1 MRRERPFLRRN
12 TKFFQGAV
20 DVACKSREI
29 CGGFNASPEDAWTL
43 FIWEE
48 THSSKIERDRSIG
61 MHGGE
66 RRSNV
71 AEFLRLHF
79 ADEFQSDMKVI
90 RSHPPRLRRKRAK
103 RREKL
108 AETFPHCG
116 RNLQCHEK
124 AHRSRPFASV
134 RRRLAAIVEKMD
146 PHHVQREL
154 RCMPANRF
162 AVAGEAHAALF
173 HSARMRNLDMYRA
186 NGFFFASP

>member
-1 MRRERPFLRRN
+1 
-12 TKFFQGAV
+12 
-20 DVACKSREI
+20 
-29 CGGFNASPEDAWTL
+29 
-43 FIWEE
+43 
-48 THSSKIERDRSIG
+48 

-71 AEFLRLHF
+71 AKFLRQHF
-79 ADEFQSDMKVI
+79 ADEFQSDMKVL

-103 RREKL
+103 HTEKL
-108 AETFPHCG
+108 AETFPHSG
-116 RNLQCHEK
+116 RNLQCHEQ

-173 HSARMRNLDMYRA
+173 HSARMRNRDVYRA
-186 NGFFFASP
+186 NGFFFASPPGPAMPVMPTPSVLPTRRRMPSASAIPPSLLTAPFDLRISGGTSAQAVFSSLL